1 MSGSE
6 LGYEMKA
13 GFTRSLGAAFAVGVA
28 TLGLAGPVGAVTV
41 TTQEPNFSEM
51 LYNNGGADSA
61 SMQMFSKPG
70 FYLVDVTSSE
80 TLAEA
85 GGGSGHAW
93 LAPADGSLS
102 DITFAPSTTPAP
114 GMNLFDSFDVF
125 GVKVSLINSIG
136 QGSNKVNFASYT
148 YDVMFSFTNAADLTI
163 TLPGSYLAD
172 LPNSG
177 QTNFYTSGTE
187 GAFTSIKFFNVKG
200 YTGADQTG
208 EVYTAG
214 FANFKQPSFDVTGA
228 VVPEPSTWAMMII
241 GFGGVGALM
250 RRRRTALA

>member
-1 MSGSE
+1 MM
-6 LGYEMKA
+6 MKVQFRKA
-13 GFTRSLGAAFAVGVA
+13 LGAAFATGVA
-28 TLGLAGPVGAVTV
+28 ALALAGPAGAVVV

-51 LYNNGGADSA
+51 LYNDGGADSA

-85 GGGSGHAW
+85 GGGNGHAW

-208 EVYTAG
+208 DVYTAG
-214 FANFKQPSFDVTGA
+214 FANFKQPSFEVTA
-228 VVPEPSTWAMMII
+228 VPEPSTWAMMIM
-241 GFGGVGALM
+241 GFGVAGALM